1 MSDNPQGLQ
10 YSATFFRF
18 LIKSNF
24 AVDFTIFKI
33 LLFISLILCPILIW
47 LSLRKKR
54 DVQNPIN
61 NKTYSIIT
69 MQILDW
75 TTITLVMQELL
86 NFALIMIAF
95 SMNGTNESSRKEY
108 VDENILFIKIVYL
121 FILLNHCSL
130 NMILFLQ
137 GYEWFVM
144 CSILQFQK
152 DKSFGEIFFEI

>member
-1 MSDNPQGLQ
+1 MSDNALGLQ
-10 YSATFFRF
+10 YSAPFFRF
-18 LIKSNF
+18 LIFSNF
-24 AVDFTIFKI
+24 AEDFTILKI
-33 LLFISLILCPILIW
+33 LLFISLILCPILVW
-47 LSLRKKR
+47 LSLRKKK

-75 TTITLVMQELL
+75 TTITLVLQELL
-86 NFALIMIAF
+86 NVALIIIAF
-95 SMNGTNESSRKEY
+95 SMNESSRVEY
-108 VDENILFIKIVYL
+108 VNKNMWYLKIVYL

-130 NMILFLQ
+130 KMILFLQ

-144 CSILQFQK
+144 YSILRFQK